1 METRIVECPKCGAR
15 NRIGRHSAGLRPI
28 CGRCGT
34 PFTQHT
40 HERDIVSGPS
50 STAYSTLVASVLVAL
65 LVAVG
70 YGIVITPDLMG
81 KDFSV
86 LIAEEGQQTELVRKR
101 FEEEL
106 ATKRA
111 SLEAQLAAINAQEL
125 RRKAA
130 EHYRQELEGRKS
142 YDRRFALSPR
152 EKAQLRM
159 RDLASDST
167 KSFHDAIRAVARE
180 ASPNGADI
188 SVQESFRGIAL
199 HIDFDMSSV
208 TSGEHGT
215 RTKHHTKQ
223 SLREEV
229 VSLVSRVTNDIFQF
243 SKDLDLASIHVGCRH
258 YVSKTYP
265 YGSSRDEN
273 MMLYKVQIQKDR
285 ISQLTSNP
293 FLDIYSTTK
302 YFEVDEDNFDEVEII
317 TTRS

>member
-1 METRIVECPKCGAR
+1 M
-15 NRIGRHSAGLRPI
+15 GR
-28 CGRCGT
+28 
-34 PFTQHT
+34 
-40 HERDIVSGPS
+40 
-50 STAYSTLVASVLVAL
+50 
-65 LVAVG
+65 
-70 YGIVITPDLMG
+70 
-81 KDFSV
+81 DFSV
-86 LIAEEGQQTELVRKR
+86 LIAEEAQQTELVRKR
-101 FEEEL
+101 LEEEL
-106 ATKRA
+106 TAKRA

-159 RDLASDST
+159 RDLASNST
-167 KSFHDAIRAVARE
+167 QAFHDTIRAVARE

-229 VSLVSRVTNDIFQF
+229 VSLISRVTNDIFQF

-258 YVSKTYP
+258 YVSKAYP

-273 MMLYKVQIQKDR
+273 MMLYKVRIQKDR
-285 ISQLTSNP
+285 IPQLTSNP